1 MANARKYL
9 DALQVQDASNM
20 SGILWAYHRALTE
33 IIEEDA
39 PKVRGSGFYMNPW
52 FAFHP
57 ALVLFQS
64 KIMDLG
70 QLFGA
75 TVGSINYGN
84 AYDLAKVI
92 EAYPDSEV
100 CPGCHQPI
108 EAAVKTMKVCCCCEN
123 WPTIRR
129 IA

>member
-9 DALQVQDASNM
+9 DAMNVQDACNM
-20 SGILWAYHRALTE
+20 SGILWSYQRMLTE
-33 IIEEDA
+33 ILEQDA
-39 PKVRGSGFYMNPW
+39 PKVRGTGYFMNEW

-57 ALVLFQS
+57 VLVLYQS

-70 QLFGA
+70 KLFEA
-75 TVGSINYGN
+75 TVGDANYAN
-84 AYDLAKVI
+84 AYALVKTIAQ
-92 EAYPDSEV
+92 YPLSEV

-108 EAAVKTMKVCCCCEN
+108 EAVAQTMKVCPCCEN